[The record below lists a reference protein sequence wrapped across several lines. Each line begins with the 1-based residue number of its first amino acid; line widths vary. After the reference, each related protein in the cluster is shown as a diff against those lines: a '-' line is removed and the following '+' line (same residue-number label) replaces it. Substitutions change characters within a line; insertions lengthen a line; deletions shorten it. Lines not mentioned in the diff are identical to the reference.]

1 MKYAIILLAWVSSIA
16 GALLY
21 GYNTGHTAGTDAE
34 LNRQVEIKQAIEE
47 TRELARQGA
56 ASEIANI
63 KVQSTTIQGKVTT
76 LVRDNPV
83 YVDCKHDAVGMRLI
97 NEALTGE

>member
-1 MKYAIILLAWVSSIA
+1 MKYALILMAWVSSVA
-16 GALLY
+16 GAYLY
-21 GYNTGHTAGTDAE
+21 AYNSGYTAGNNAE

-63 KVQSTTIQGKVTT
+63 KIQSTTIQGKVTT
-76 LVRDNPV
+76 LARDNPV
-83 YVDCKHDAVGMRLI
+83 YRDCKHTPDGLRLI